1 MHNIQAMTKETEFEV
16 ICLCAEWCGTCRDYR
31 TEFAALATSFGNSL
45 FRWLDIEDEADE
57 LGDLDVENFPTLL
70 IRSGSYVLFYGTM
83 LPHIGHLK
91 RMLETFAD
99 LSADE
104 LAGYAQANPERSAWQ
119 KNGDLL
125 AIRALPG
132 HA

>member
-1 MHNIQAMTKETEFEV
+1 MTKEIEFEV

-31 TEFAALATSFGNSL
+31 TEFAALATSFGNSS

-70 IRSGSYVLFYGTM
+70 IRSGPHVLFYGTM

-99 LSADE
+99 FSADE
-104 LAGYAQANPERSAWQ
+104 LSRYIVANPERRAWQ
-119 KNGDLL
+119 GDGDLG
-125 AIRALPG
+125 AIRAFPG
-132 HA
+132 HV